1 MIPVVGRRMNLLL
14 ASSSSLSIAPLLPP
28 PPSPPPMW
36 IHTCTC
42 VHCCCP
48 CSRLP
53 SDFDSSSS
61 SSLSS
66 TCSAPSAGA
75 SCPPV
80 PSPTENLHRNRS
92 APFPHRHQGI
102 GLESSCR
109 LDSATCSFRGQ
120 SQISRPFNFP
130 TLFCPLFFSR
140 RRLSFLPPHPK
151 LDARFQLRCAT
162 SARDGPVALVCPATC
177 SAAQCKLSVQCST
190 FNKNTHRGGL
200 SG

>member
-36 IHTCTC
+36 IHTCSC
-42 VHCCCP
+42 VHCCCSP

-53 SDFDSSSS
+53 SDSSPSSSS
-61 SSLSS
+61 NY
-66 TCSAPSAGA
+66 SAPSAGA
-75 SCPPV
+75 SWPLAAA
-80 PSPTENLHRNRS
+80 ENLHRHRS

-120 SQISRPFNFP
+120 SAKS
-130 TLFCPLFFSR
+130 PLEKIFHFSR
-140 RRLSFLPPHPK
+140 HFPIRNSASTLLSLSFLK
-151 LDARFQLRCAT
+151 TR
-162 SARDGPVALVCPATC
+162 
-177 SAAQCKLSVQCST
+177 
-190 FNKNTHRGGL
+190 N
-200 SG
+200 